1 MLAEDYPVRNWP
13 SPPVEEVDEHEDES
27 GYVIAEIQDQCDSDV
42 KYSSGALAGPV
53 IGLVAEED
61 CDEGVSG
68 RLQSRIDQLQDRIN
82 KRISSSQISAN
93 RILLFNELAISVVPP
108 REVRVKRVRVKRK
121 SEVHAGET
129 QKEGASLPARPDEE

>member
-27 GYVIAEIQDQCDSDV
+27 GYFIAKIQEQSDSDV

-61 CDEGVSG
+61 CDEGG
-68 RLQSRIDQLQDRIN
+68 LQSRIDQLQERIN